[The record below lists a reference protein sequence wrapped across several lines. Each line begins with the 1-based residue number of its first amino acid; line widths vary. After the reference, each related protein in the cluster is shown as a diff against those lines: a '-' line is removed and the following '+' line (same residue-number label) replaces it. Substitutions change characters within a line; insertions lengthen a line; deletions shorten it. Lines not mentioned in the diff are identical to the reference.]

1 MRPGHVSVL
10 AWVGCGPGGYT
21 QLWAGAPVV
30 QMYSMLVYM
39 ILRLVSR
46 IRKELVDLLV
56 DNGYRS
62 VHLLEE
68 GGEGAVVDE
77 GEG

>member
-1 MRPGHVSVL
+1 
-10 AWVGCGPGGYT
+10 
-21 QLWAGAPVV
+21 
-30 QMYSMLVYM
+30 MYSMLVYM